1 MGITVKHVV
10 VAALIFALVGFV
22 YVIGFSEIDRV
33 RSPRAR
39 AMDAR
44 PSVSRLVA
52 NVRQGMANGQG
63 RVARTA
69 GDELIVHFPNDPN
82 AWLYRGYAYR
92 YRSWDMDRT
101 IERSSW
107 EQLLRIV
114 EGWDFEVM
122 GAASLSSSHYMR
134 GWALRG
140 LGRVEE
146 SRADF
151 REVALMAEAA
161 TGRAV
166 GVGSGDPAEEALV
179 SGLATGAAYNLA
191 CYWAVAGETERALG
205 YWRMCVDSGYDLN
218 TGGGWWRVDPDFED
232 LWDETEFW
240 EIAGDWDR
248 AGSFPPEVDEDILH
262 WELMDR
268 DDEP

>member
-22 YVIGFSEIDRV
+22 YVIGFSEIDRA

-39 AMDAR
+39 AMDAH
-44 PSVSRLVA
+44 PSAERLIG
-52 NVRQGMANGQG
+52 NVRGGMASGQG
-63 RVARTA
+63 RIARAA
-69 GDELIVHFPNDPN
+69 GDELIVHYPKDPRS
-82 AWLYRGYAYR
+82 WLNRGYAYR

-107 EQLLRIV
+107 EELLRIV
-114 EGWDFEVM
+114 EGWDFEEM
-122 GAASLSSSHYMR
+122 GVGSLSNAYYMR

-151 REVALMAEAA
+151 REVALIAESA

-166 GVGSGDPAEEALV
+166 GVGGIDPVDTPLISGV
-179 SGLATGAAYNLA
+179 STNAAYNLA
-191 CYWAVAGETERALG
+191 CYWAVAGERERAMG
-205 YWRMCVDSGYDLN
+205 YWKMCVDSGYDLN

-232 LWDETEFW
+232 LWGLARFW

-248 AGSFPPEVDEDILH
+248 AGSLPAEVDEDILH
-262 WELMDR
+262 WELMDK
-268 DDEP
+268 DDQP